1 MTSVERPAP
10 IPALASAREQLATQ
24 SKALVDAQQR
34 VDELLKAQQRLK
46 AVLFT
51 APTAPAGTGRGSQ
64 PDGASDAKVAE
75 LRVLLGKAVRTQ
87 AEQQQE
93 IDRLSESLREQR
105 TGAGNARHTASVA
118 TNEAEELRAE
128 VQRLTTLLRDEQ
140 SERMES
146 EAAALER
153 EETLEG
159 RVAELEEQERRRVE
173 LEAAMEAAMQ
183 APPPSAAPSIKV
195 AAAPAAPPPP
205 GGFDASAGG
214 FSL

>member
-1 MTSVERPAP
+1 M
-10 IPALASAREQLATQ
+10 
-24 SKALVDAQQR
+24 
-34 VDELLKAQQRLK
+34 
-46 AVLFT
+46 
-51 APTAPAGTGRGSQ
+51 
-64 PDGASDAKVAE
+64 
-75 LRVLLGKAVRTQ
+75 LLGKAVRTQ

-128 VQRLTTLLRDEQ
+128 VQRLTTRLRDEQVNALRHTLPPMSVVALLPVRVPLQLESQLVVVSSQ

-153 EETLEG
+153 EEALEG
-159 RVAELEEQERRRVE
+159 KVAELEEQERRRVE

-183 APPPSAAPSIKV
+183 APPPSTAPSIKV